1 MLNDVSGRSKAYPL
15 KWKDSIASVSYLLIC
30 TEASVTKY
38 GLFLWFYPKQ
48 GFDYPQLPGKLN
60 RRYYHK
66 TDILSTWD
74 IIYTEFTVK
83 TFIADLVIGR
93 IMTRTEDIF
102 QVIFFYFLHISIQ
115 TLKGTFFY
123 INYDDFSGKRWV
135 FVCINEELWDFTMV
149 NPKEMHFFLQVSEN
163 KVRRTSC
170 RIIKKQYTI
179 HACKSCLIQ
188 YLL

>member
-15 KWKDSIASVSYLLIC
+15 KWKDSIASVSYLLIS

-74 IIYTEFTVK
+74 IIYTEFMVK
-83 TFIADLVIGR
+83 TFIADLGIGR
-93 IMTRTEDIF
+93 IITRTQDIF
-102 QVIFFYFLHISIQ
+102 QVIF
-115 TLKGTFFY
+115 
-123 INYDDFSGKRWV
+123 
-135 FVCINEELWDFTMV
+135 
-149 NPKEMHFFLQVSEN
+149 
-163 KVRRTSC
+163 
-170 RIIKKQYTI
+170 
-179 HACKSCLIQ
+179 
-188 YLL
+188 